1 MKRIAYAIVL
11 LMFLAGSTFAVGC
24 GGGEEE
30 KPIDLSG
37 NPAGAEDPGE

>member
-30 KPIDLSG
+30 SDIDLTTSTEEDSG
-37 NPAGAEDPGE
+37 E

>member
-11 LMFLAGSTFAVGC
+11 LMFLAGSLFAVGC

-30 KPIDLSG
+30 GERDLTQTEE
-37 NPAGAEDPGE
+37 NNDE